1 MTREKAIEHGKKQL
15 EIFGGEHREFIE
27 LAIKALE
34 QEPCDKCVYST
45 KDGYCQYDDIAETI
59 PPFEHCEDAVSRDD
73 ALKALAYDIKSFEFK
88 SGVEKHMNEIANLL
102 NTIYEIQSDN
112 VKALPS
118 VNPQEPK
125 TGHWI
130 KISPAD
136 IFECSEC
143 GQNVMTSD
151 ICAYR
156 YCHGC
161 GVKMAESELQDDK

>member
-1 MTREKAIEHGKKQL
+1 MTREDAIDYLTSLWGSDSTSIDETIAL
-15 EIFGGEHREFIE
+15 EM
-27 LAIKALE
+27 AIKALE
-34 QEPCDKCVYST
+34 
-45 KDGYCQYDDIAETI
+45 
-59 PPFEHCEDAVSRDD
+59 
-73 ALKALAYDIKSFEFK
+73 
-88 SGVEKHMNEIANLL
+88 
-102 NTIYEIQSDN
+102 
-112 VKALPS
+112 
-118 VNPQEPK
+118 QEPK